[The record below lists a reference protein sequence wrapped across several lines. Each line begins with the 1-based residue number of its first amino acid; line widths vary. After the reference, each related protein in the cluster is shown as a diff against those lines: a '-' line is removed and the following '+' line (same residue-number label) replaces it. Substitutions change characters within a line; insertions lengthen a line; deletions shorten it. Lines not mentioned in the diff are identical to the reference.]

1 MTDGCLYAK
10 KISGFFIIFSC
21 RRTRL
26 RKKKRESALSALP
39 FVVFFAATR
48 IFWKRLEFFAR
59 ACYNGYMVIQ
69 KRAGVALAAL
79 LALSAAGAAFPLYE
93 NTSASADES
102 TVRVSSVA
110 LTTDNA
116 SLFLPASYEEYLPL
130 ESPSDVAFSE
140 NYIAIADGMNLY
152 VYAREN
158 GSEYKLYTLSSGNIA
173 KIGFHGDDLYFVVRD
188 SDASIRFYRYDYAT
202 NSAHDM
208 GFNCSTFLIV
218 GDTLYS
224 ATVAGS
230 NATFAARTLTADGA
244 GAAQPLGELS
254 TGTEPYLA
262 YAGGTLYCCVNGYLY
277 YPVNGSFGDT
287 QRYNLCSDASLSAN
301 VTSVCSDGTSLYFSS
316 AAGLFRR
323 GTGSD
328 GTVTKLSDASGL
340 SDMSFH
346 GSALYCIEG
355 KSVREITVAGDSA
368 AFTSYEITSASDSEN
383 RLSGADDMARAGNLL
398 VTADAGN
405 SRVSVYNFRT
415 QSYSAIP
422 CDAVPSKV
430 ATDGETIA
438 YAAGTNIYTCAY
450 GDTQFTQVEIS
461 GQQYMD
467 NISGLACVYGTVY
480 YVTEN
485 GMRGSVGGEMVT
497 STDATGLAAD
507 LYGNLYVT
515 YSGDEKARK
524 FTETEFTT
532 AGAAGTGTG
541 VTVPSG
547 ATSLEADYQGNLYY
561 LSGGVLYRNG
571 EPFATVRGSD
581 FIWTQDGSAQNAVS
595 FALGF
600 EDDEVY
606 FNFGNYLVKSN
617 AGTLADIPT
626 LSEIAVGGARDETFA
641 HHAED
646 RLLLTVPAGTVGI
659 STDLTALRDEGG
671 ETFPYRSYA
680 RAAEERQ
687 GVFLAE
693 TDGWSL
699 VLFAE
704 GDGTYT
710 AGLYPSSSL
719 AFTDAAE
726 YYTASEPTLT
736 RYVSSSVSVYYAP
749 CLESALA
756 QRQLPRGTQVT
767 LIGTVQTAEFTY
779 ALVEFSDDARTT
791 ARGYVPASY
800 LTSIPA
806 DLSSGEN
813 YTLVY
818 LKSSDE
824 GILFTAADG
833 SELLVT
839 ERVQVRLYDN
849 GDGTYTARLADDLSY
864 SATITD
870 DMIDDGNAEVIRI
883 VLIVILTVLALVIL
897 GVYLYLLPWEK
908 YRKNKK

>member
-1 MTDGCLYAK
+1 
-10 KISGFFIIFSC
+10 
-21 RRTRL
+21 
-26 RKKKRESALSALP
+26 
-39 FVVFFAATR
+39 
-48 IFWKRLEFFAR
+48 
-59 ACYNGYMVIQ
+59 MVIR

-102 TVRVSSVA
+102 AVRVSSVA

-130 ESPSDVAFSE
+130 ENPSDVAFSE

-202 NSAHDM
+202 GSARDM

-340 SDMSFH
+340 SNMSFH

-355 KSVREITVAGDSA
+355 DSVREITVAGDSA

-383 RLSGADDMARAGNLL
+383 RLSCATDMARAGNLL

-405 SRVSVYNFRT
+405 SRVSVYNFQT
-415 QSYSAIP
+415 QSYSVIP
-422 CDAVPSKV
+422 CAEAPSIV

-438 YAAGTNIYTCAY
+438 YASGTNIYTCAY
-450 GDTQFTQVEIS
+450 GDTQFTQADLDS
-461 GQQYMD
+461 ALLQD
-467 NISGLACVYGTVY
+467 ISGLACVYGTVY

-485 GMRGSVGGEMVT
+485 GMRGSVGGEMVS
-497 STDATGLAAD
+497 STGAPTGLATD

-515 YSGDEKARK
+515 YSGGTEARK
-524 FTETEFTT
+524 FTEAEFTA
-532 AGAAGTGTG
+532 AGAEGTGTG
-541 VTVPSG
+541 VTVPGG

-571 EPFATVRGSD
+571 EPFATVSGSD

-646 RLLLTVPAGTVGI
+646 RLLVTVPAGTVGI

-671 ETFPYRSYA
+671 DTFPYRSYA
-680 RAAEERQ
+680 RAAKARP
-687 GVFLAE
+687 GAFLAA

-719 AFTDAAE
+719 AFTDASE

-813 YTLVY
+813 YTLAY

-833 SELLVT
+833 SERRVT

-864 SATITD
+864 SATITG

>member
-1 MTDGCLYAK
+1 MPPHAAAQ
-10 KISGFFIIFSC
+10 IN
-21 RRTRL
+21 
-26 RKKKRESALSALP
+26 KRESALSALP

-59 ACYNGYMVIQ
+59 ACYNRYMVIR

-102 TVRVSSVA
+102 AVRVSSVT
-110 LTTDNA
+110 LTAENA
-116 SLFLPASYEEYLPL
+116 SLFQPASYEEYLPL

-140 NYIAIADGMNLY
+140 NYIAIADGSYLY
-152 VYAREN
+152 VFSRA
-158 GSEYKLYTLSSGNIA
+158 SGTYSRYQQPDGTIA
-173 KIGFHGDDLYFVVRD
+173 KLGFHGDDLYFVVLG
-188 SDASIRFYRYDYAT
+188 AINTFYRFDCAENRAT
-202 NSAHDM
+202 IIDRI
-208 GFNCSTFLIV
+208 NCATFLIE
-218 GDTLYS
+218 GDTLYTATS
-224 ATVAGS
+224 AGTGVGRTTLASYALNNLEGG
-230 NATFAARTLTADGA
+230 ARTLGT
-244 GAAQPLGELS
+244 LTNS
-254 TGTEPYLA
+254 TTPYLA

-277 YPVNGSFGDT
+277 YPVNGSFSDT
-287 QRYNLCSDASLSAN
+287 QRYNLCADASLSAN

-328 GTVTKLSDASGL
+328 GTVTRLSDASGL
-340 SDMSFH
+340 SAMSFVQT
-346 GSALYCIEG
+346 SLYCIEG
-355 KSVREITVAGDSA
+355 NSVREITVAGDSA

-646 RLLLTVPAGTVGI
+646 RLLVTVPAGTVGI

-719 AFTDAAE
+719 AFTDASE

>member
-1 MTDGCLYAK
+1 
-10 KISGFFIIFSC
+10 
-21 RRTRL
+21 
-26 RKKKRESALSALP
+26 
-39 FVVFFAATR
+39 
-48 IFWKRLEFFAR
+48 
-59 ACYNGYMVIQ
+59 MVIR

-93 NTSASADES
+93 NTSASAEEAQPQAE
-102 TVRVSSVA
+102 TPLP

-130 ESPSDVAFSE
+130 IEPQSIAINA
-140 NYIAIADGMNLY
+140 NYIAIADGVYIYVFDRVENRYQQYQHDNSKHTVSKLQFADNGNLY
-152 VYAREN
+152 
-158 GSEYKLYTLSSGNIA
+158 
-173 KIGFHGDDLYFVVRD
+173 F
-188 SDASIRFYRYDYAT
+188 SDAAAKNLYRLKLEDDT
-202 NSAHDM
+202 LTSNSKEEIEIPA
-208 GFNCSTFLIV
+208 GVSTFCIS
-218 GDTLYS
+218 GDTLYTISSSLDGRASLS
-224 ATVAGS
+224 AFSLSDPQPTEAITDTLPSDVKISYENGLLYCVTTDSNANEYTLYVYTINQPSNPNAYHIAQPANAGS
-230 NATFAARTLTADGA
+230 LESICAF
-244 GAAQPLGELS
+244 
-254 TGTEPYLA
+254 
-262 YAGGTLYCCVNGYLY
+262 GGTLYFTTTTGIYSADLNTETVSTLINQDGCRALTSYNGRLYLAVN
-277 YPVNGSFGDT
+277 S
-287 QRYNLCSDASLSAN
+287 
-301 VTSVCSDGTSLYFSS
+301 
-316 AAGLFRR
+316 
-323 GTGSD
+323 
-328 GTVTKLSDASGL
+328 
-340 SDMSFH
+340 
-346 GSALYCIEG
+346 
-355 KSVREITVAGDSA
+355 SVREITVAGDSA

-383 RLSGADDMARAGNLL
+383 RLSGATDMARAGNLL

-405 SRVSVYNFRT
+405 SRVSVYNFQT
-415 QSYSAIP
+415 QSYSVIP
-422 CDAVPSKV
+422 CAEAPSIV

-438 YAAGTNIYTCAY
+438 YASGTNIYTCAY
-450 GDTQFTQVEIS
+450 GDTQFTQADLS
-461 GQQYMD
+461 SSLLQD
-467 NISGLACVYGTVY
+467 ISGLACVYGTVY

-485 GMRGSVGGEMVT
+485 GMRGSVGGTMVS
-497 STDATGLAAD
+497 STGAPTGLATD

-515 YSGDEKARK
+515 YSGGTEARK
-524 FTETEFTT
+524 FTEAEFTA
-532 AGAAGTGTG
+532 AGAEGTGTG
-541 VTVPSG
+541 VTVPGG

-571 EPFATVRGSD
+571 EPFATVSGSD

-646 RLLLTVPAGTVGI
+646 RLLVTVPAGTVGI

-719 AFTDAAE
+719 AFTDASE

-756 QRQLPRGTQVT
+756 QRQLARGTQVT

-779 ALVEFSDDARTT
+779 ALVEFSDDARTA

-813 YTLVY
+813 YTLAY

-833 SELLVT
+833 SERLVT

>member
-1 MTDGCLYAK
+1 M
-10 KISGFFIIFSC
+10 
-21 RRTRL
+21 
-26 RKKKRESALSALP
+26 
-39 FVVFFAATR
+39 
-48 IFWKRLEFFAR
+48 
-59 ACYNGYMVIQ
+59 
-69 KRAGVALAAL
+69 
-79 LALSAAGAAFPLYE
+79 
-93 NTSASADES
+93 
-102 TVRVSSVA
+102 
-110 LTTDNA
+110 
-116 SLFLPASYEEYLPL
+116 
-130 ESPSDVAFSE
+130 
-140 NYIAIADGMNLY
+140 
-152 VYAREN
+152 
-158 GSEYKLYTLSSGNIA
+158 
-173 KIGFHGDDLYFVVRD
+173 
-188 SDASIRFYRYDYAT
+188 
-202 NSAHDM
+202 
-208 GFNCSTFLIV
+208 
-218 GDTLYS
+218 
-224 ATVAGS
+224 
-230 NATFAARTLTADGA
+230 
-244 GAAQPLGELS
+244 
-254 TGTEPYLA
+254 
-262 YAGGTLYCCVNGYLY
+262 
-277 YPVNGSFGDT
+277 
-287 QRYNLCSDASLSAN
+287 
-301 VTSVCSDGTSLYFSS
+301 
-316 AAGLFRR
+316 
-323 GTGSD
+323 
-328 GTVTKLSDASGL
+328 
-340 SDMSFH
+340 
-346 GSALYCIEG
+346 
-355 KSVREITVAGDSA
+355 REITVAGDSA

-383 RLSGADDMARAGNLL
+383 RLSGATDMARAGNLL

-405 SRVSVYNFRT
+405 SRVSVYNFQT
-415 QSYSAIP
+415 QSYSVIP
-422 CDAVPSKV
+422 CAEAPSIV

-438 YAAGTNIYTCAY
+438 YASDTNIYTCAY

-515 YSGDEKARK
+515 YSGGTEARK
-524 FTETEFTT
+524 FTEAEFTA
-532 AGAAGTGTG
+532 AGAQGTGTG

-571 EPFATVRGSD
+571 EPFATVSGSD

-646 RLLLTVPAGTVGI
+646 RLLVTVPAGTVGI

-813 YTLVY
+813 YTLAY

>member
-1 MTDGCLYAK
+1 
-10 KISGFFIIFSC
+10 
-21 RRTRL
+21 
-26 RKKKRESALSALP
+26 
-39 FVVFFAATR
+39 
-48 IFWKRLEFFAR
+48 
-59 ACYNGYMVIQ
+59 MVIR

-102 TVRVSSVA
+102 AVRVSSVA

-116 SLFLPASYEEYLPL
+116 SLFLPASYEEYLDL
-130 ESPSDVAFSE
+130 ENPTDVAFSE

-158 GSEYKLYTLSSGNIA
+158 GAKYKPYTLSSGTIA
-173 KIGFHGDDLYFVVRD
+173 KLGFYGDDLYFVVRD
-188 SDASIRFYRYDYAT
+188 SGASIRFYRYDYAT

-340 SDMSFH
+340 SNMSFH

-355 KSVREITVAGDSA
+355 DSVREITVAGDSA

-524 FTETEFTT
+524 FTEAEFTA
-532 AGAAGTGTG
+532 AGAEGTGTG
-541 VTVPSG
+541 VTVPGG

-646 RLLLTVPAGTVGI
+646 RLLVTVPAGTVGI

-693 TDGWSL
+693 TGGWSL

-719 AFTDAAE
+719 AFTDASE

-864 SATITD
+864 SATITG

>member
-1 MTDGCLYAK
+1 
-10 KISGFFIIFSC
+10 
-21 RRTRL
+21 
-26 RKKKRESALSALP
+26 
-39 FVVFFAATR
+39 
-48 IFWKRLEFFAR
+48 
-59 ACYNGYMVIQ
+59 MVIR

-102 TVRVSSVA
+102 AVRVSSVA

-130 ESPSDVAFSE
+130 TEPKSIAINE
-140 NYIAIADGMNLY
+140 NYIAIADGVYIYVFDRVENRYQQYQHNNTNHTVSKLQFADNGNLY
-152 VYAREN
+152 
-158 GSEYKLYTLSSGNIA
+158 
-173 KIGFHGDDLYFVVRD
+173 F
-188 SDASIRFYRYDYAT
+188 SDAAAKNLYRLKLEDDT
-202 NSAHDM
+202 LTSNSKEEIEIPA
-208 GFNCSTFLIV
+208 GVSTFCIS
-218 GDTLYS
+218 GDTLYTISSSLDGRASLS
-224 ATVAGS
+224 AFSLSDPQPTEAITDTLPSDVRISYENGLLYCVTTDSNANEYTLYVYTINQPSNPNAYHIAQPANAGS
-230 NATFAARTLTADGA
+230 LESICAF
-244 GAAQPLGELS
+244 
-254 TGTEPYLA
+254 
-262 YAGGTLYCCVNGYLY
+262 GGTLYFTTTTGIYSADLNTETVSTLINQDGCRALTSYNGRLYLAVN
-277 YPVNGSFGDT
+277 S
-287 QRYNLCSDASLSAN
+287 
-301 VTSVCSDGTSLYFSS
+301 
-316 AAGLFRR
+316 
-323 GTGSD
+323 
-328 GTVTKLSDASGL
+328 
-340 SDMSFH
+340 
-346 GSALYCIEG
+346 
-355 KSVREITVAGDSA
+355 SVREITVAGDSA
-368 AFTSYEITSASDSEN
+368 AFTSYEITSASNSEN
-383 RLSGADDMARAGNLL
+383 RLSGAIDMARAGNLL

-415 QSYSAIP
+415 QSYSVIP
-422 CDAVPSKV
+422 CAEAPSIV

-438 YAAGTNIYTCAY
+438 YASGTNIYTCAY
-450 GDTQFTQVEIS
+450 GDTQFTLTETTKET
-461 GQQYMD
+461 D
-467 NISGLACVYGTVY
+467 NKVNDIACTYGTVY
-480 YVTEN
+480 YITEFMDY
-485 GMRGSVGGEMVT
+485 GVADGETTLPVRYGYGKP
-497 STDATGLAAD
+497 TGIACD
-507 LYGNLYVT
+507 LYGKLYVS
-515 YSGDEKARK
+515 YSSGEVRTFNSTD
-524 FTETEFTT
+524 FTQKSSSAGSETKNF
-532 AGAAGTGTG
+532 
-541 VTVPSG
+541 TVPSG

-571 EPFATVRGSD
+571 EPFATVSGSD
-581 FIWTQDGSAQNAVS
+581 FIWTQDGSPQNAVS

-646 RLLLTVPAGTVGI
+646 RLLVTVPAGTVGI

-719 AFTDAAE
+719 AFTDASE

-779 ALVEFSDDARTT
+779 ALVEFSDDARTA

-813 YTLVY
+813 YTLAY

-833 SELLVT
+833 SERLVT

>member
-1 MTDGCLYAK
+1 
-10 KISGFFIIFSC
+10 
-21 RRTRL
+21 
-26 RKKKRESALSALP
+26 
-39 FVVFFAATR
+39 
-48 IFWKRLEFFAR
+48 
-59 ACYNGYMVIQ
+59 MVIR

-102 TVRVSSVA
+102 AVRVSSVA

-130 ESPSDVAFSE
+130 ENPSDVAFSE

-188 SDASIRFYRYDYAT
+188 SGASIRFYKYDYAT

-230 NATFAARTLTADGA
+230 NTTFAARTLTADGA

-262 YAGGTLYCCVNGYLY
+262 YAGDTLYCCVNDRIYTPRADTGKFDADDPGEYL
-277 YPVNGSFGDT
+277 GESAQT
-287 QRYNLCSDASLSAN
+287 AN

-316 AAGLFRR
+316 TAGLFRR

-328 GTVTKLSDASGL
+328 GTVTQLSDASGL

-383 RLSGADDMARAGNLL
+383 RLSGATDMARAGNLL

-405 SRVSVYNFRT
+405 SRVSVYNFQT

-438 YAAGTNIYTCAY
+438 YAWGTNIYTCTY
-450 GDTQFTQVEIS
+450 GDTQFTLTETADGTVNGI
-461 GQQYMD
+461 
-467 NISGLACVYGTVY
+467 ACAYGTVY
-480 YVTEN
+480 YITATMDYGVADGETMSSVTYEY
-485 GMRGSVGGEMVT
+485 GIP
-497 STDATGLAAD
+497 TGIACD
-507 LYGNLYVT
+507 LYGTLYVS
-515 YSGDEKARK
+515 YQSGEVRSFQGSD
-524 FTETEFTT
+524 FTQKSSSAGSETKNF
-532 AGAAGTGTG
+532 
-541 VTVPSG
+541 TVPGG

-571 EPFATVRGSD
+571 EPFATVSDSD

-646 RLLLTVPAGTVGI
+646 RLLVTVPAGTVGI

-693 TDGWSL
+693 TGGWSL

-719 AFTDAAE
+719 AFTDASE
-726 YYTASEPTLT
+726 YYTASEPSLT

-813 YTLVY
+813 YTLAY

-833 SELLVT
+833 SERRVT

-849 GDGTYTARLADDLSY
+849 SDGTYTARLADDLSY

>member
-1 MTDGCLYAK
+1 MPPHAAAQIY
-10 KISGFFIIFSC
+10 
-21 RRTRL
+21 
-26 RKKKRESALSALP
+26 KRESTLSALP

-59 ACYNGYMVIQ
+59 ACYNGYMVIR

-102 TVRVSSVA
+102 AVRASSVA

-116 SLFLPASYEEYLPL
+116 SLFLPVSYEEYLPL
-130 ESPSDVAFSE
+130 ENPSDVAFSE

-202 NSAHDM
+202 GSARDM

-230 NATFAARTLTADGA
+230 STTFAARTLTADGA
-244 GAAQPLGELS
+244 GEAQTLGELS
-254 TGTEPYLA
+254 TSTEPYLA
-262 YAGGTLYCCVNGYLY
+262 YAGGTLYCCVNDRIYTPRADTAKFHADRPGEYL
-277 YPVNGSFGDT
+277 GQSAQT
-287 QRYNLCSDASLSAN
+287 AN

-316 AAGLFRR
+316 TAGLYRR

-328 GTVTKLSDASGL
+328 GTVTRLSDASGL

-346 GSALYCIEG
+346 GSALYCIEA
-355 KSVREITVAGDSA
+355 KSVREITVADDSA
-368 AFTSYEITSASDSEN
+368 PSTSYEITSASDSEN
-383 RLSGADDMARAGNLL
+383 RLSGATDMARAGNLL
-398 VTADAGN
+398 RTANAGK
-405 SRVSVYNFRT
+405 SRVSVYNFQT
-415 QSYSAIP
+415 QSYSVIP
-422 CDAVPSKV
+422 CAEAPSIV

-438 YAAGTNIYTCAY
+438 YASGTNIYTCAY
-450 GDTQFTQVEIS
+450 GDTQFTQADLDS
-461 GQQYMD
+461 ALLQD
-467 NISGLACVYGTVY
+467 ISGLTCVYGTVY

-485 GMRGSVGGEMVT
+485 GMRGSVGGTMVS
-497 STDATGLAAD
+497 STGAPTGLATD

-515 YSGDEKARK
+515 YSGGTEARK
-524 FTETEFTT
+524 FTEAEFTA
-532 AGAAGTGTG
+532 AGAEGAGTG
-541 VTVPSG
+541 VTVPGG

-571 EPFATVRGSD
+571 EPFATVSCSD

-646 RLLLTVPAGTVGI
+646 RLLVTVPAGTVGI

-719 AFTDAAE
+719 AFTDASE

-806 DLSSGEN
+806 DLSLGEN